1 MVAVSNQQFVQPRP
15 RATLHLVNLEQV
27 APVPAK
33 ILEKVPGWIDVLS
46 GITDD
51 SVEPGGWNVLSRK
64 TKRRI
69 VKQDLFEA
77 GNFLGRFDVVDHG
90 KKDASHRVPQRQ
102 RVRKLSAVDAD
113 RPFDIGRNVG
123 DVLDG
128 VRGTVLTV
136 FHGDLVHV
144 TELPNHQG
152 SSSLKV
158 DLSFQVVHDAV
169 AKLQRTNQRR
179 RWTTSFN
186 VTYRPVVL

>member
-1 MVAVSNQQFVQPRP
+1 MTVSNQQFVQPRP
-15 RATLHLVNLEQV
+15 RAALHLINVEQV

-33 ILEKVPGWIDVLS
+33 MLEKVPGWIGVLS

-51 SVEPGGWNVLSRK
+51 SVEPGRRNVLSRK
-64 TKRRI
+64 TKRWRM
-69 VKQDLFEA
+69 KQDLFEA
-77 GNFLGRFDVVDHG
+77 GNFLGRLDVVDHG
-90 KKDASHRVPQRQ
+90 KKDAPHRVAQWQ

-113 RPFDIGRNVG
+113 RPFDVGRNVS

-128 VRGTVLTV
+128 VRGAVLTV
-136 FHGDLVHV
+136 FHGDLVDV
-144 TELPNHQG
+144 SELPDHQG

-158 DLSFQVVHDAV
+158 DFPFQVVHDAV